1 MLNKVILIGN
11 LTADPKK
18 TEPKPGLS
26 VCKFSLAINN
36 YYQKTKSVDFINC
49 TAFNKTADNVAKYLK
64 KGSSVAVE
72 GSIRTGSYEKNQ
84 IKIYTFQVV
93 TNNVVFLN
101 RGTTGQ
107 SSNKTNDLSYDND
120 SLFKNN
126 VKKEIEKTDKDDKM
140 TFAEDINWG
149 E

>member
-49 TAFNKTADNVAKYLK
+49 TAFNKTADNIAKYLK
-64 KGSSVAVE
+64 KGSTVAVE

-84 IKIYTFQVV
+84 IKIYTFEVV

-101 RGTTGQ
+101 TRNNSQTQ
-107 SSNKTNDLSYDND
+107 NSSDLSYDDN

-126 VKKEIEKTDKDDKM
+126 LKKEIEKSDNEDDKM

-149 E
+149 K